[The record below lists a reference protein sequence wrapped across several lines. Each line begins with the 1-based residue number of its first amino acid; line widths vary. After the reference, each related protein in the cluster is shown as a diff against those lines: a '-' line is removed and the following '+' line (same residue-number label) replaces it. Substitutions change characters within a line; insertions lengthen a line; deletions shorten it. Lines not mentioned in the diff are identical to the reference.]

1 MRRGRPASRKLG
13 PRPKPGTRPP
23 KGQPKPP
30 LPPQAPD
37 YAVNTQ
43 ASVPPPTTERVA
55 KRLSL
60 GAAAALVVITLL
72 LQSYLPLYIPV
83 VGSFDL
89 PLLCVIYL
97 ALMSRNV
104 PQGILIGVVVGLAQD
119 SLTHGPIGVFGII
132 KTLIGYLASSISLV
146 IETDYPGARSVLV
159 ALFLLIHQLIYWIM
173 QRVLLGTDASFNP
186 ALTLVL
192 AAAHA
197 ALSLLVF
204 RLFDGL
210 KRAG

>member
-1 MRRGRPASRKLG
+1 MENPPELHPLRK
-13 PRPKPGTRPP
+13 
-23 KGQPKPP
+23 
-30 LPPQAPD
+30 AAD
-37 YAVNTQ
+37 YVVNTQ
-43 ASVPPPTTERVA
+43 AGAPPPVTERIT
-55 KRLSL
+55 KRLSV
-60 GAAAALVVITLL
+60 GAAVGLVVATLL
-72 LQSYLPLYIPV
+72 LQSYLPLYIPLV
-83 VGSFDL
+83 RYFDL

-97 ALMSRNV
+97 ALISRNV

-146 IETDYPGARSVLV
+146 IEADYPGAQSVLV
-159 ALFLLIHQLIYWIM
+159 ALFFLIHQLIYWMM
-173 QRVLLGTDASFNP
+173 QQVLLGTNASLDP

-197 ALSLLVF
+197 GLSLLVF